1 MEESGFPPRDNKA
14 ECIIHRK
21 KGRGNGNDR
30 AGGITRTIP
39 MLGAPNLVET
49 ETETERGKK
58 AKTRRHHLH
67 KK

>member
-1 MEESGFPPRDNKA
+1 MEESGFLPRDNKV

-30 AGGITRTIP
+30 AGDITRTIP
-39 MLGAPNLVET
+39 ILRAPILV

>member
-30 AGGITRTIP
+30 AGDITRTIP
-39 MLGAPNLVET
+39 ILRAPILV